1 MSILS
6 YVAWPATDPG
16 VARAPDVAR
25 TDVAPAKM
33 TAPPAAVA
41 AARNAALRIAFGAV
55 IGFLV
60 AGAFQ
65 ITLFFLPALLA
76 AQLLFLMP
84 RPPGLAQG
92 AGLVFLMGVLA
103 WITLLI
109 AGAFSGQPV
118 AYLMMIGL
126 LLFFGFLLDSAGK
139 AMPATLL
146 LILGATLPLVVAQS
160 DTGAAGIAGA
170 LVGAMAIALLAVWIA
185 FALFPAAPAGGA
197 AARAGRPASPRAA
210 LINTLLLVP
219 VLLLFLIDGR
229 MTFVAVIVIVN
240 IIRQREGGA
249 ASLTALGL
257 LFGNILGGVLAS
269 IAYVFVSLQ
278 TGPVF
283 FLLVVLLVGL
293 MLAGRGVVA
302 GPRGP
307 IYSVAFVSFIILLGL
322 GASPVPSESAELF
335 ADRLMSVLAAGAY
348 AVGAISLVSRRD
360 PPRDRQ
366 ARPEGAAKAPDGS
379 SHLAAGLSR
388 SFVVAPP
395 DQHWSGSAD
404 LHRSA
409 ATPAAGGASR
419 SGPAAGPTSL
429 ARDAP
434 APVATTRSRC
444 ARR

>member
-1 MSILS
+1 MSHE
-6 YVAWPATDPG
+6 PASAD
-16 VARAPDVAR
+16 VARAKMK
-25 TDVAPAKM
+25 APV
-33 TAPPAAVA
+33 AVA

-55 IGFLV
+55 IGFLL
-60 AGAFQ
+60 AGRFD

-76 AQLLFLMP
+76 AQLLSLMP

-92 AGLVFLMGVLA
+92 AGLIFLMGVLA

-109 AGAFSGQPV
+109 AGVFAGQPA
-118 AYLMMIGL
+118 AYLLMIGL

-146 LILGATLPLVVAQS
+146 LILGSTLPLVVVQS

-170 LVGAMAIALLAVWIA
+170 LVGAMAIALLSVWIA
-185 FALFPAAPAGGA
+185 FALFPTDAGVAAAAPAS
-197 AARAGRPASPRAA
+197 RPASPREAF
-210 LINTLLLVP
+210 INTMLLVP

-240 IIRQREGGA
+240 IIRQRERGA

-269 IAYVFVSLQ
+269 IAYVFVSIQ

-293 MLAGRGVVA
+293 TLAGRAVVA
-302 GPRGP
+302 GPKAP

-322 GASPVPSESAELF
+322 GVSPVPSESAELF

-348 AVGAISLVSRRD
+348 AVGAISLVSRR
-360 PPRDRQ
+360 
-366 ARPEGAAKAPDGS
+366 GT
-379 SHLAAGLSR
+379 L
-388 SFVVAPP
+388 
-395 DQHWSGSAD
+395 
-404 LHRSA
+404 
-409 ATPAAGGASR
+409 PAAHEAST
-419 SGPAAGPTSL
+419 A
-429 ARDAP
+429 
-434 APVATTRSRC
+434 
-444 ARR
+444 

>member
-1 MSILS
+1 MRLS
-6 YVAWPATDPG
+6 
-16 VARAPDVAR
+16 
-25 TDVAPAKM
+25 
-33 TAPPAAVA
+33 
-41 AARNAALRIAFGAV
+41 RIAFGAV
-55 IGFLV
+55 IGFLL
-60 AGAFQ
+60 AGAFHS
-65 ITLFFLPALLA
+65 TLFFLPALLA

-103 WITLLI
+103 WITLPDCRRLLRS
-109 AGAFSGQPV
+109 AGRLSHDDRPA
-118 AYLMMIGL
+118 AL
-126 LLFFGFLLDSAGK
+126 LVFLLDSAGK

-185 FALFPAAPAGGA
+185 FALFPAAPAVGT
-197 AARAGRPASPRAA
+197 AARASRSSSPRAA

-219 VLLLFLIDGR
+219 VILLFLIDGR
-229 MTFVAVIVIVN
+229 MTFVSVIVIVN
-240 IIRQREGGA
+240 IIRQREHGA

-269 IAYVFVSLQ
+269 IAYGFVSIQ

-293 MLAGRGVVA
+293 TLAGRGVVA

-322 GASPVPSESAELF
+322 GVAPVPSKSAELF
-335 ADRLMSVLAAGAY
+335 VDRLMSVLAAGAY

-360 PPRDRQ
+360 P
-366 ARPEGAAKAPDGS
+366 
-379 SHLAAGLSR
+379 L
-388 SFVVAPP
+388 
-395 DQHWSGSAD
+395 
-404 LHRSA
+404 
-409 ATPAAGGASR
+409 PAAVEAST
-419 SGPAAGPTSL
+419 A
-429 ARDAP
+429 
-434 APVATTRSRC
+434 
-444 ARR
+444 

>member
-1 MSILS
+1 MSLE
-6 YVAWPATDPG
+6 AG
-16 VARAPDVAR
+16 QRRPDVAR
-25 TDVAPAKM
+25 ADVVRPKV
-33 TAPPAAVA
+33 TAPPAAV

-55 IGFLV
+55 IGFLL

-185 FALFPAAPAGGA
+185 FALFPAAPAGAA

-240 IIRQREGGA
+240 IIRQREHGA

-269 IAYVFVSLQ
+269 IAYVFVSIQ

-293 MLAGRGVVA
+293 TLAGRGVVA
-302 GPRGP
+302 GPKGP

-322 GASPVPSESAELF
+322 GVAPVPSESAELF

-360 PPRDRQ
+360 P
-366 ARPEGAAKAPDGS
+366 
-379 SHLAAGLSR
+379 L
-388 SFVVAPP
+388 
-395 DQHWSGSAD
+395 
-404 LHRSA
+404 
-409 ATPAAGGASR
+409 PAADEAST
-419 SGPAAGPTSL
+419 A
-429 ARDAP
+429 
-434 APVATTRSRC
+434 
-444 ARR
+444 